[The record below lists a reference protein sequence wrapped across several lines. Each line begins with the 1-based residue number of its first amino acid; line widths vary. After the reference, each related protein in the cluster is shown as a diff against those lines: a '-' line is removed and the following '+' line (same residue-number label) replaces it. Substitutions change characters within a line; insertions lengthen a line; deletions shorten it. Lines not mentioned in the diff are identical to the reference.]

1 MNLKITYAFFDTGLE
16 FRATKE
22 HLQYLE
28 QEYDI
33 HIEQIKNKI
42 LERNSTIR
50 SDDEKLISQ
59 QLVYFKYN
67 DSKASMLKLGW
78 IVYKK
83 GDIDKFTKCG
93 FGDFEFY
100 NSSNIPYDISVPNFT
115 YKELAIL
122 NQNMPNVVYPIE
134 GADFLGEEEVNA
146 YRKIYKY
153 YPTTFETSIALQ
165 RYLVITP

>member
-1 MNLKITYAFFDTGLE
+1 MIV
-16 FRATKE
+16 
-22 HLQYLE
+22 
-28 QEYDI
+28 
-33 HIEQIKNKI
+33 KNKI

-67 DSKASMLKLGW
+67 DSKATMLTLGW

-93 FGDFEFY
+93 FEDFEFY

-115 YKELAIL
+115 YK
-122 NQNMPNVVYPIE
+122 
-134 GADFLGEEEVNA
+134 
-146 YRKIYKY
+146 
-153 YPTTFETSIALQ
+153 
-165 RYLVITP
+165 

>member
-1 MNLKITYAFFDTGLE
+1 MKLLSPKDMAREKIYQTTNKMFDMVV
-16 FRATKE
+16 
-22 HLQYLE
+22 
-28 QEYDI
+28 
-33 HIEQIKNKI
+33 KNKI

-50 SDDEKLISQ
+50 SEDEKLISQ

-67 DSKASMLKLGW
+67 DSNATMLTLGW

-93 FGDFEFY
+93 FEDFGFY
-100 NSSNIPYDISVPNFT
+100 NSSNTPYDITVPNFT

-134 GADFLGEEEVNA
+134 GADFLEEEEVNA

-153 YPTTFETSIALQ
+153 YPPTFETSIAL
-165 RYLVITP
+165 

>member
-1 MNLKITYAFFDTGLE
+1 MVV
-16 FRATKE
+16 
-22 HLQYLE
+22 
-28 QEYDI
+28 
-33 HIEQIKNKI
+33 KNKI

-50 SDDEKLISQ
+50 SEDEKLISQ

-67 DSKASMLKLGW
+67 DSNATMLTLGW

-93 FGDFEFY
+93 F
-100 NSSNIPYDISVPNFT
+100 VPNFT

-134 GADFLGEEEVNA
+134 GADFLEEEEVNA

-153 YPTTFETSIALQ
+153 YPPTFETSIAL
-165 RYLVITP
+165 

>member
-1 MNLKITYAFFDTGLE
+1 
-16 FRATKE
+16 
-22 HLQYLE
+22 
-28 QEYDI
+28 
-33 HIEQIKNKI
+33 
-42 LERNSTIR
+42 
-50 SDDEKLISQ
+50 
-59 QLVYFKYN
+59 
-67 DSKASMLKLGW
+67 MLTLGW

-93 FGDFEFY
+93 FGDFGFY

-153 YPTTFETSIALQ
+153 YPTTFETSIAL
-165 RYLVITP
+165 